1 MMQQHTLLRY
11 MACARYDSTA
21 YASLHALH
29 GVCCPALRQQGPTT
43 GADPF
48 KHGGTRDAQRRSSAA
63 QQAQHDADG
72 DEVREHEDGEH
83 GPHHVAQHVGNQA
96 TGILAEA
103 ADHGRGGLRRAG
115 REMRFARMLRF
126 ARTLRACDFAFA
138 RRLRPVDSSQVES
151 GGYDICVNE
160 CGSSQTPSGRR
171 RAAARARRPGGRWR
185 WRPGTRPRARGRGLR
200 RAGARRPAA
209 RSH

>member
-1 MMQQHTLLRY
+1 
-11 MACARYDSTA
+11 
-21 YASLHALH
+21 
-29 GVCCPALRQQGPTT
+29 
-43 GADPF
+43 
-48 KHGGTRDAQRRSSAA
+48 
-63 QQAQHDADG
+63 
-72 DEVREHEDGEH
+72 
-83 GPHHVAQHVGNQA
+83 
-96 TGILAEA
+96 
-103 ADHGRGGLRRAG
+103 
-115 REMRFARMLRF
+115 MRFARMLRF
-126 ARTLRACDFAFA
+126 ARTLRACDFA

-185 WRPGTRPRARGRGLR
+185 WRPGTRPRARGWGLR